1 MSVNLGELGDQLY
14 AKNEEIAQFN
24 AQLKVIES
32 EKKALE
38 ERLLTGMQEAGT
50 NIVRGSKATIS
61 VSETI
66 RAQIVDFEAFSRFLY
81 KRKALYL
88 MERRIASTAYRELKD
103 SLPGNAVP
111 GLSDFTQV
119 RLNVRKAS

>member
-1 MSVNLGELGDQLY
+1 MSINLGELGDLLY

-50 NIVRGSKATIS
+50 DIVRGSKATIS
-61 VSETI
+61 ISETI
-66 RAQIVDFEAFSRFLY
+66 RAQIVDPEALYRFVL
-81 KRKALYL
+81 KRKCPQLF
-88 MERRIASTAYRELKD
+88 ERRIAATAYQELKD
-103 SLPGNAVP
+103 QLDGKPVP
-111 GLSDFTQV
+111 GLVDYRQI
-119 RLNVRKAS
+119 RLNCRKVA